1 MFISNDMFWK
11 QAKELTD
18 EQVEELYD
26 KMFKGFDGEDFDR
39 TKLSRSKQL
48 EKIRSALTYNENPDG
63 LFNQVLNKGN
73 FDKGT
78 ILQLLF
84 RSPFVSA
91 LAGKTIRKVFI
102 NSNLSGSDAIML
114 NPGAAAAVD
123 ADYDGDQ
130 GGIRGGWHYSDEAKK
145 LLNLT
150 AQSEE

>member
-18 EQVEELYD
+18 KQVGELYD
-26 KMFKGFDGEDFDR
+26 KMFKGFSGDDFDR

-48 EKIRSALTYNENPDG
+48 EKIRSALTYNENPDS

-73 FDKGT
+73 FDEGT

-91 LAGKTIRKVFI
+91 LAGKTTRKVFI
-102 NSNLSGSDAIML
+102 NSNLSGSDAVML
-114 NPGAAAAVD
+114 NPGAAAAID
-123 ADYDGDQ
+123 ADYDGD
-130 GGIRGGWHYSDEAKK
+130 
-145 LLNLT
+145 
-150 AQSEE
+150 